1 MIIQPIIFPKKENLS
16 TDMLY
21 FQSYG
26 DVSFDTNTQHLIFQ
40 ENAQIS
46 FNSYFNSFSLNKWKE
61 YTTLDNLFLQVTY
74 QGNFSLSIFTRDLK
88 DKLVFEQ
95 TQQQINL
102 SSPVK
107 DLIEIALP
115 ELDHDMVFFT
125 LKALDDQSVFFEGGY
140 CSQIS
145 EKNMNP
151 TDICVVICTYKREE
165 YIKKNIRIL
174 KKYILENRESLL
186 HKHLSVFIVDNGKTL
201 EQFQFGDDRI
211 RIIPNKNAGGSGGF
225 TRGLIEAMED
235 QQSFSH
241 VLFMDDDTTIEPAS
255 LERTYTFLRFRQ
267 KQYKDVFIGGS
278 MLNILKPTIQEEAGA
293 SWNGGMLV
301 SFKKGIDLSSS
312 YDLLYNETKDYYEY
326 NAWFYC
332 CIPLSVVSQ
341 KNLPLPIFIRGDDIE
356 YGLRNIKNLVL
367 LNGIC
372 IWHEPFELKYSSF
385 LNYYIFRNLLICNA
399 LHYTGKS
406 KLFFLKIIYK
416 RIIKEILFYK
426 YKEAELL
433 LDGVEDYYKGID
445 WLKVQDPE
453 KLHNEIRKKGYST
466 QRLEGF
472 DSSYLDSFL
481 RVYSVEKENV
491 FSKLFRII
499 TLNGYCFKAK
509 HNRIINF
516 GDLRTREFYRA
527 KNILFYDRRNLQVV
541 ATKKSYRSLFKIIK
555 RTIKV
560 SLMTLTKYKKTNLEY
575 KKRQGEITN
584 MEFWKE
590 YLGLK

>member
-1 MIIQPIIFPKKENLS
+1 MIIKPIIFPKKENLS

-406 KLFFLKIIYK
+406 KLFFLKIVYK